1 MDVVTVLQEIA
12 SGLREGNEKV
22 KHAVAIRTAR
32 VALAEYKRPKIK
44 EYTLGKPEFD
54 AIHKC
59 AKTQPLYVAHLR
71 KLGCREAS
79 ARASVG

>member
-22 KHAVAIRTAR
+22 KRAVAIRTAR

-54 AIHKC
+54 AIRIG
-59 AKTQPLYVAHLR
+59 LLR
-71 KLGCREAS
+71 LDSSSSSSVLS
-79 ARASVG
+79 AGRTTPPRN